1 MNHGSSGLL
10 LLALFFL
17 ISIYLLPLY
26 PETGS
31 ERDLLNWAATVSLV
45 ENTTFDISKTEKI
58 IGRRFEH
65 VNRVGDAVY
74 PESAP
79 GFVVAS
85 APIYA
90 IVRLVA
96 GPADNRN
103 LETSWFVLRLA
114 MSTFPLLILG
124 FWLFSSEVDAFS
136 LGALLF
142 ATPLF
147 PFSLLYS
154 HQVFVAVLVYLA
166 FRVIFDFDR
175 VMPGRCFTAGLF
187 LGFCLLCEPLV
198 VLPITV
204 FFIGLLFTGSRD
216 LGRRLLFYLAGIVPF
231 AAVLAF
237 YSWYVPG
244 EIFKALPP
252 IALEIPDLYGVY
264 EVLFSPARGL
274 FAYSPLLLF
283 SILAVATSRSGGTL
297 RFRIK
302 YLLVFSAL
310 LFGVFVGEA
319 VSGYDFAGSPLIF
332 LLPVF
337 LDPLF
342 DGEADEYSSLW
353 RGFFFTASLLMC
365 SIPVFSYP
373 FAPAVLSYPHNS
385 FWEPLIFVHGSFG
398 PTALGWFGIK
408 GPLTAILPAA
418 VLALVLFAVI
428 RAARYPAR
436 FGVGILAGLLLIGN
450 YLFFTDLESDKAA
463 PYLIEPAAT
472 ETRRSK

>member
-17 ISIYLLPLY
+17 ISVYLLPLY

-45 ENTTFDISKTEKI
+45 ENTTFDVSGTEKI

-65 VNRVGDAVY
+65 VKRIGDAVY

-79 GFVVAS
+79 GFAIAS

-90 IVRLVA
+90 MVRLIVGKA
-96 GPADNRN
+96 GSGN
-103 LETSWFVLRLA
+103 LKTSWFVLRLA
-114 MSTFPLLILG
+114 LSTFPLLILA
-124 FWLFSSEVDAFS
+124 FWLFSSEVDAYS

-147 PFSLLYS
+147 PFSLIYS
-154 HQVFVAVLVYLA
+154 NQVFVAVLVYLA

-204 FFIGLLFTGSRD
+204 FFIGLLFTGRRD
-216 LGRRLLFYLAGIVPF
+216 LGRRLLFYVAGVVPF
-231 AAVLAF
+231 ASVLAF
-237 YSWYVPG
+237 YSWYVLG
-244 EIFKALPP
+244 SVSEALPP
-252 IALEIPDLYGVY
+252 VSIEIPDLYRVY

-274 FAYSPLLLF
+274 FAFSPLLLF
-283 SILAVATSRSGGTL
+283 SILAVVTSRAGGTL

-302 YLLVFSAL
+302 YLLIFSAL
-310 LFGVFVGEA
+310 LFAVFASE
-319 VSGYDFAGSPLIF
+319 SGTGYLFAGTPLIF

-353 RGFFFTASLLMC
+353 RGFFFAASLLMC
-365 SIPVFSYP
+365 SIPAFSQP
-373 FAPAVLSYPHNS
+373 FAPSELLYPHNS
-385 FWEPLIFVHGSFG
+385 FWEPLIFVYGAFA
-398 PTALGWFGIK
+398 PTALGLFGIK
-408 GPLTAILPAA
+408 GSLSAILPAA
-418 VLALVLFAVI
+418 VIVLILFAVL

-436 FGVGILAGLLLIGN
+436 FGIGILAGVLLIGN
-450 YLFFTDLESDKAA
+450 YLFFTDLESGKAE
-463 PYLIEPAAT
+463 PYLKSAAVDSQ
-472 ETRRSK
+472 RQK